1 MRRSDLGQEECAHT
15 EQKTPEQRDSGFELF
30 LTGGR
35 PFAADMH
42 VHARWE
48 IGLLQDGVVTTE
60 TESGLYTQGAGAAGA
75 LFFVPPFLPHAA
87 SSDPRHLPLLR
98 GLRLETAVLERAIE
112 GASCQPGP
120 LPGGV
125 TAFEDVRA
133 AHSLLRFHQRFWEGA
148 APLEWETW
156 LVEAMVDLFVRRY
169 GSAAL
174 YPLGSE
180 VRAVR
185 RAREYLHAN
194 ALEGVSLEDLASVVG
209 LSKFHLARVFARDT
223 GLPPHAYQQ
232 RLRLWRALPL
242 LRRGVPAGEVA
253 YTLGFADQAHFAR
266 SFKNSYGMTPR
277 HYARSA

>member
-1 MRRSDLGQEECAHT
+1 
-15 EQKTPEQRDSGFELF
+15 
-30 LTGGR
+30 
-35 PFAADMH
+35 
-42 VHARWE
+42 
-48 IGLLQDGVVTTE
+48 
-60 TESGLYTQGAGAAGA
+60 
-75 LFFVPPFLPHAA
+75 
-87 SSDPRHLPLLR
+87 
-98 GLRLETAVLERAIE
+98 
-112 GASCQPGP
+112 
-120 LPGGV
+120 
-125 TAFEDVRA
+125 
-133 AHSLLRFHQRFWEGA
+133 
-148 APLEWETW
+148 
-156 LVEAMVDLFVRRY
+156 MVDLFVRRY

-194 ALEGVSLEDLASVVG
+194 APEGVSLEDLASVVG

-242 LRRGVPAGEVA
+242 PRRGVPAGEVA

-266 SFKNSYGMTPR
+266 SFKASYGMTPR

>member
-1 MRRSDLGQEECAHT
+1 MGQRDCTHG
-15 EQKTPEQRDSGFELF
+15 EQKTPWQQATGFELF
-30 LTGGR
+30 RAEGK

-42 VHARWE
+42 VHTRWE
-48 IGLLQDGVVTTE
+48 LGLLQEGVVTTE
-60 TESGLYTQGAGAAGA
+60 TESGLYTQGAGPMGA
-75 LFFVPPFLPHAA
+75 LFFVPPHTLHAA
-87 SSDPRHLPLLR
+87 SSDPRHLPVLS

-112 GASCQPGP
+112 GTSRHPSP
-120 LPGGV
+120 LPGEV
-125 TAFEDVRA
+125 TAFADARA

-156 LVEAMVDLFVRRY
+156 LVEAMVDVFLRRS
-169 GSAAL
+169 GSPAL

-194 ALEGVSLEDLASVVG
+194 APEGVSLEDLASAVG

-242 LRRGVPAGEVA
+242 LRRGVPAVEVA
-253 YTLGFADQAHFAR
+253 YSLGFADQAHFAR
-266 SFKNSYGMTPR
+266 SFKASYGMTPR
-277 HYARSA
+277 RYARSA